1 MIKFSEKIKNS
12 EIYITAVEVIKTLSD
27 AGFESYIVGG
37 AVRDL
42 LIKKN
47 PKEYDICTSATP
59 NEINKIFKKSKLVGQ
74 SFGVSIV
81 LQNQYAFEI
90 ATFREDFDYLDG
102 RHPDKVKYTKNVKND
117 IQRRDFTVN
126 GLLFDPISNKVIDHC
141 DGV

>member
-12 EIYITAVEVIKTLSD
+12 EIYITALEVIKTLSD

-81 LQNQYAFEI
+81 LQDKYAFEI
-90 ATFREDFDYLDG
+90 ATFREDFDYLF
-102 RHPDKVKYTKNVKND
+102 KVLLSNLSSFSVIERQTLFFKN
-117 IQRRDFTVN
+117 F
-126 GLLFDPISNKVIDHC
+126 LS
-141 DGV
+141 